1 PDRRVA
7 GFLDSGQDLRVVDLV
22 GGGDDE
28 LAGLC
33 ADLDVGDT
41 GNLADLLADRHLA
54 VPAGHARHLV
64 FVRSHRIASAIWVP
78 PAGTSV
84 SATLYRFREFMQG
97 GPDCPVNGP
106 AASTG
111 YSSGVVVGCVVVVR
125 HTPRMA

>member
-1 PDRRVA
+1 
-7 GFLDSGQDLRVVDLV
+7 FLDSGQDLRVVDLV

-64 FVRSHRIASAIWVP
+64 FVRSHRIASSIWVP
-78 PAGTSV
+78 PAGTCV
-84 SATLYRFREFMQG
+84 SATVYPLRVFLQG
-97 GPDCPVNGP
+97 GPDAPVNGP
-106 AASTG
+106 AAPKRYATG
-111 YSSGVVVGCVVVVR
+111 VSVECEDLAR
-125 HTPRMA
+125 